1 MVVVQYTG
9 VADNMS
15 EGLPNDQGEVDV
27 RCWMSLSA
35 TVLPTLS
42 AIARG

>member
-1 MVVVQYTG
+1 VVVVQYTG